1 MMSKTLKKK
10 DLDMLSGIS
19 KGSKSKKGLLSSAK
33 LQTKLQKKDAPTN
46 TSVHTKDLVAK
57 LKEYR
62 ELQQKIQLL
71 ENEVGPDPENGEEEP
86 LEEAEDLEK
95 LCEEY
100 NVEPVF
106 DQKSVAETETSQ
118 AIIC

>member
-1 MMSKTLKKK
+1 MANRSQTLSQTGKFKINPMMSKTLKKK

-33 LQTKLQKKDAPTN
+33 LQTKLKKKDAPTN

-62 ELQQKIQLL
+62 ELQ
-71 ENEVGPDPENGEEEP
+71 
-86 LEEAEDLEK
+86 
-95 LCEEY
+95 
-100 NVEPVF
+100 
-106 DQKSVAETETSQ
+106 
-118 AIIC
+118 

>member
-1 MMSKTLKKK
+1 MSKTLKKK
-10 DLDMLSGIS
+10 DLDMLSGFS
-19 KGSKSKKGLLSSAK
+19 KGNKSKKGLLSSAK

-57 LKEYR
+57 LKEYC
-62 ELQQKIQLL
+62 ELQQKIQKL
-71 ENEVGPDPENGEEEP
+71 ENEVGPSGEDPENGDEEEP

-106 DQKSVAETETSQ
+106 DQKSIPETETS
-118 AIIC
+118 